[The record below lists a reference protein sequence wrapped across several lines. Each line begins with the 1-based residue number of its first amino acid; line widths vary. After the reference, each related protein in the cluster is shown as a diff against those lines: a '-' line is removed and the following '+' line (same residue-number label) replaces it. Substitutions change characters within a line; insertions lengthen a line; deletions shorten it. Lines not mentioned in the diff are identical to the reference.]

1 MIEIFQKIKKKQEKL
16 ILKIVETG
24 MPKKSFI

>member
-16 ILKIVETG
+16 ILKIFETG